1 MTEDWNDLDLAVLGA
16 GIPAPAEALITQ
28 AGEIRAH
35 TEQALTLLE
44 QALALAP
51 GHPACLIA
59 LYRFHFYGNRL
70 TEARRIAK
78 EAIRVAAER
87 LGLPDKC
94 ESVPAEILAGELS
107 PLPRFYLFSLKGYAY
122 LSLRLG
128 ELDDGRHTLVQLARL
143 DPGDQTGHAVLSRIL
158 DRLGHEDDDYE
169 ELAHTGEVTGL
180 PEGMA
185 S

>member
-1 MTEDWNDLDLAVLGA
+1 MTEDWNDLDLAVLGE

-28 AGEIRAH
+28 AGKVREQ
-35 TEQALTLLE
+35 TEQALALLE

-51 GHPACLIA
+51 SHPACLIA

-70 TEARRIAK
+70 SEARRIAR
-78 EAIRVAAER
+78 EAIRVAAGR
-87 LGLPDKC
+87 LGLPDEW
-94 ESVPAEILAGELS
+94 ESVPAQALSGELS

-128 ELDDGRHTLVQLARL
+128 ELDNGRHALAQLARL

-169 ELAHTGEVTGL
+169 ELAYSGEVAGL